1 MVHMNKQI
9 RSHYQLAVMLT
20 ELLENRFKV
29 GGFSFGI
36 EPIISA
42 LPGIGDMLMFMIS
55 GYLVWIGMQMKLPA
69 SAISKMIAN
78 IIFDFLMGVIPF
90 FGDIADF
97 VFKANTKNMA
107 ILREYV
113 DNQEVVEGEIVSK
126 KT

>member
-1 MVHMNKQI
+1 MVHMNKTT

-42 LPGIGDMLMFMIS
+42 LPGIGDMLMFLLS
-55 GYLVWIGMQMKLPA
+55 GYLVWIGIQLKLPA
-69 SAISKMIAN
+69 TAISKMIAN
-78 IIFDFLMGVIPF
+78 IVFDFLIGVIPF

-113 DNQEVVEGEIVSK
+113 DSEVVEGEIVSK
-126 KT
+126 K